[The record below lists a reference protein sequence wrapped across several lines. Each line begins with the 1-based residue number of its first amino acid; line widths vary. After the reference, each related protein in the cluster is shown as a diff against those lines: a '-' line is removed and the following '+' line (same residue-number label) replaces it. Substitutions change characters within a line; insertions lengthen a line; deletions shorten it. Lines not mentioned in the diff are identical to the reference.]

1 MATLTKEEL
10 KNALIV
16 HGVTTPAASAKKEE
30 FVALYEEHIAP
41 IANTRGEFS
50 SDDDIDEE
58 VTISPQKRVT
68 ASKTASKSSRKS
80 ASSKKASRSSVIL
93 EAASP
98 DTNQEIVSGQDVV
111 EDGLD
116 VGAMDDDE
124 LFSML
129 KQHGMD
135 AGPIVDSTRH
145 VYKKKLAALLEED
158 GEATDDQ
165 PPINGAAIEF
175 SDTEPESADDTNEE
189 VVEVEQNGTNDS
201 KSEDDQPAGVSSIVE
216 SPKRTTRSSNTSLV
230 SGTPSRS
237 SVKISGSSAKISGS
251 SAKISGSPGRSGLRN
266 RFGMDQPDASSSSL
280 LRNTP
285 TPRRSI
291 HSYKVTETTTHL
303 VTRNRDGLETRD
315 STHVVEKEENT
326 GIDDVSTTARV
337 WTWIKAFLRRLF
349 HLVLL
354 GVILLVVYY
363 VYINYIKTAGV
374 VEKVQDAIQ
383 EAATKAMGT
392 GAEEKREPVPEQP
405 AVADV

>member
-10 KNALIV
+10 KNALII
-16 HGVTTPAASAKKEE
+16 HGVATPASSAKKEE

-41 IANTRGEFS
+41 ITNTRGDFS

-58 VTISPQKRVT
+58 ITISPQKRV
-68 ASKTASKSSRKS
+68 TASKSSRKS
-80 ASSKKASRSSVIL
+80 ASSKKASRSSVQEQIAAEIL
-93 EAASP
+93 EEASP
-98 DTNQEIVSGQDVV
+98 DTVV

-116 VGAMDDDE
+116 IGAMDDDE
-124 LFSML
+124 LFTML
-129 KQHGMD
+129 KKHGMD

-145 VYKKKLAALLEED
+145 VYKKKLAALLEVD

-189 VVEVEQNGTNDS
+189 VVEQNGTNDS
-201 KSEDDQPAGVSSIVE
+201 KSEDDQPAGVSTIVE
-216 SPKRTTRSSNTSLV
+216 SPKRTTRSSNTSMV

-326 GIDDVSTTARV
+326 GTDDVSTTSRV

-392 GAEEKREPVPEQP
+392 GAEEKREPAPEQP